1 MLQIENKDGHC
12 CFGLPNTDYV
22 FILEKHRKNNVSL
35 YIDIFSQASFKT
47 LVIYFYLL
55 GTLSICFIS
64 RTISIKTITGILKL
78 ILLQSQCRN
87 ATSCCN
93 INVKKCIKYW
103 YLSCQ
108 LPLPPQPRHT
118 PHFQPGLYILPE
130 QLKYWPF
137 PWYFS
142 TLDFNE

>member
-55 GTLSICFIS
+55 GTLSICFI

-87 ATSCCN
+87 AISCCN
-93 INVKKCIKYW
+93 ISVKKSIKYW

-108 LPLPPQPRHT
+108 LPLPPQSRHPT
-118 PHFQPGLYILPE
+118 SSQVYIYCLSNLNIGLSPGILVH
-130 QLKYWPF
+130 
-137 PWYFS
+137 
-142 TLDFNE
+142 